1 MGDKYKMMHREV
13 VAKKR
18 VPVISMILFV
28 ITATLYLGEAVER
41 SKYNR
46 HIIGHI
52 FNVALVLTTIILIV
66 KEIRSCS
73 LSYKYAVIA
82 DKLII
87 NLINNKEEKNL
98 ESIRISDVLYI
109 GERSSIPKEYQFI
122 KKSKKYL
129 CNRINS
135 KSYYCIFKNGDRIE
149 KIKFQPSDKLIT
161 KLIKHGELKCRLLE
175 RKVI

>member
-1 MGDKYKMMHREV
+1 MMHREV

-18 VPVISMILFV
+18 IPVISMILFM
-28 ITATLYLGEAVER
+28 ITATLYLGEAIER
-41 SKYNR
+41 SKYNT
-46 HIIGHI
+46 HIIGYI
-52 FNVALVLTTIILIV
+52 FNVALVLVTIVLIV

-73 LSYKYAVIA
+73 VSYKYAVIA

-87 NLINNKEEKNL
+87 NLINNKEERNL
-98 ESIRISDVLYI
+98 ESIRMSDVLYI
-109 GERSSIPKEYQFI
+109 GERSSMPKEYQFL

-135 KSYYCIFKNGDRIE
+135 KSYYCIYKKGDSNE
-149 KIKFQPSDKLIT
+149 KIIFQPSDKFIN
-161 KLIKHGELKCRLLE
+161 KIIKHGELKCRLLE